1 MQVMSN
7 EYNSIAQNDNARYYA
22 VVKYNNEELNIDLQ
36 DFDYKGMIN
45 ADDDITIGNTCSA
58 SVSFSLYNPDIVLT
72 NKEIEIKQGLL
83 VNGKIESLR
92 MGFFTIQKPT
102 SDGEVTEYVGYDRMI
117 KAEKT
122 YSSKLKFPA
131 KTQDIMNEI
140 ASALGI
146 VFATKLPKSYSIS
159 ERPSGYTYREII
171 GFIAAMYGTNAIINR
186 DGQLEFKWYTNVNY
200 IIDGGRYYE
209 NGIEI
214 DSENDYIL
222 QKITCVVAKNN
233 ETTTLTSG
241 TGTQGISINNPL
253 MTQSILNSIYDNIKS
268 FTFRAM
274 SVKFLG
280 DFRIDLGDIIT
291 VKQNGKKY
299 SVPVMQIEHQCDG
312 GVITKITSVA
322 KTEDE
327 QEIDTSGP
335 STKAMNRYYAELV
348 TINKALINKLD
359 VDTAKITYATI
370 NNLAVVNEKVEN
382 LTAIAITTDNLVA
395 NVAKISTLTANS
407 AIIANIKAVGINST
421 YINSQVAKLGYITS
435 EKADLNYA
443 DIKLANIEI
452 ADIGKFFA
460 NCGLITSAV
469 IKDGHITGYL
479 DAVEINANNITAGTL
494 TTDRLII
501 RGSDKSIIYELNNIT
516 GALQSKNVDTL
527 NGEIITKRTIAA
539 DKIIAESI
547 TSKEIAADTITT
559 DKLNV
564 NDIFSNN
571 AVITKLTTQD
581 AFINNIATNEIIIKG
596 ILSNLEVGATN
607 LLCGSIDYTA
617 DSKLSMTATT
627 DDFSKQFADIY
638 ADLEEG
644 ETYTFNFKTDGTYG
658 VSSIYPEFIATID
671 GAESTINLATLI
683 TDYSYSTTNIN
694 TYSENG
700 YSGEW
705 ACRKIGN
712 VKNGDVV
719 QIRLNN
725 KTTNSYNYI
734 LAKITKVISNTR
746 VEATSLGCVM
756 AKYDMPLLISGYSYN
771 QTGIDKYSAYGYSGA
786 WIVTDVSKVA
796 INDVVRIRLKN
807 STTNKYNYIIAK
819 ITAIDTTNKKVTAS
833 SLAYVEASYGGIVCK
848 KGNSI
853 NVKCNCTGGNGNL
866 KYKFVVHNISTGNS
880 ADLSD
885 WIDTNYFTFNISS
898 TSAILDIVCAVKDEL
913 EMTVNSQYIRLF
925 VGVDDDG
932 SGYRTTSNREY
943 LDTVEAYLLK
953 DNATTTSIRAN
964 SLPYTFKCSKSG
976 RYNLRLDVNKNG
988 KTHIF
993 WNFQIE
999 KGNVATDW
1007 KPSNYDTETQI
1018 ADTQDWINNK
1028 GINLYNMVLKWTGNA
1043 ISDTTTINGGWISTN
1058 TITADKLAISTDGFV
1073 KDPMFV
1079 NWKDNT
1085 LPDGFADWG
1094 SSFANGK
1101 VNKVVENNSNLIEM
1115 IAVTNDE
1122 LVGLASN
1129 GSSTSTTSLFSYK
1142 LSLDGLKCIC
1152 VEIKFRLTNGVNPS
1166 GAGFVLD
1173 VSGYNASNTLINKR
1187 IICKL
1192 SDLGNDLTN
1201 NTWYTYRKIEK
1212 LDDEISA
1219 CKLVSLNAYLLC
1231 NYSALGTLIAKTI
1244 QFASLNVYRATEQD
1258 YLTQSWTS
1266 GTYINGNA
1274 LLTGSVTAD
1283 SIATDAIKSK
1293 NYNNGAMGTEKL
1305 GAYFNL
1311 ADGTMTTPY
1320 LSWDKR
1326 GQLKCSSAD
1335 ISGKVTASSG
1345 KIGNWNIQTKVSND
1359 VGSSGMLY
1367 SEFVN
1372 TDSSGIGAKYVVH
1385 LAPINIHENLE
1396 NTWVLASYSY
1406 DMPDETTAR
1415 AKWYITYGGDFYNI
1429 GRYRCM
1435 GTTYPQIFGNGSVLQ
1450 LSQDSRSS
1458 GGVVIDDTSF
1468 RPAGDINTGKNLG
1481 LSNHRWNTIFAASA
1495 TIQTSDVNKKH
1506 DINELDD
1513 DVTKQLILGLIPK
1526 SYKFNDGTSGR
1537 THYGLIAQDV
1547 EELLEKL
1554 EIDTKDF
1561 AGFVKSPKVKEY
1573 EIDKQDK
1580 EGNVVLDEGGNPQKE
1595 LIREDIEGE
1604 YDYSLRYEE
1613 FISPLIK
1620 VVQMQQKMIEDL
1632 KADIQQ
1638 LPP

>member
-7 EYNSIAQNDNARYYA
+7 EYNSIAQTDNARYYA

-58 SVSFSLYNPDIVLT
+58 SVSFSLYNPNIVLT

-83 VNGKIESLR
+83 VNGKLESLR
-92 MGFFTIQKPT
+92 IGFFTIQKPT

-171 GFIAAMYGTNAIINR
+171 GFISAMYGTNAIINR

-200 IIDGGRYYE
+200 IIDGSRYYE

-253 MTQSILNSIYDNIKS
+253 MTQSILDSVYDSIKS
-268 FTFRAM
+268 FTFRAL

-370 NNLAVVNEKVEN
+370 NNLDVVNEKVEN

-395 NVAKISTLTANS
+395 NVAKISTLTADS

-501 RGSDKSIIYELNNIT
+501 RGSNKSIIYELNNIT
-516 GALQSKNVDTL
+516 GALQSENVDTL
-527 NGEIITKRTIAA
+527 NGEVITKRTIAA

-564 NDIFSNN
+564 NDIFSNS
-571 AVITKLTTQD
+571 AVITELTTQD

-607 LLCGSIDYTA
+607 LLVGSTIYQEDT
-617 DSKLSMTATT
+617 KLSITATKNT
-627 DDFSKQFADIY
+627 YYENHKEIY
-638 ADLEEG
+638 ADLKEN
-644 ETYTFNFKTDGTYG
+644 ETYTVNCQADAAWGTETISAELMCTNEEIVNKVRLFTLYTSYQYSQTNIDKYSTVGYEGKWTCRIVGNLKVNDIARILVYNTTTKTNNYILTKVTG
-658 VSSIYPEFIATID
+658 VASDNKSVTSVSLGLTTAYNMPLVI
-671 GAESTINLATLI
+671 SN
-683 TDYSYSTTNIN
+683 YSYSQENIDK
-694 TYSENG
+694 YSANG
-700 YSGEW
+700 YSGAW
-705 ACRKIGN
+705 SVN
-712 VKNGDVV
+712 DVSNINIDEV
-719 QIRLNN
+719 IRIRLTNS
-725 KTTNSYNYI
+725 TTNEYNYI
-734 LAKITKVISNTR
+734 LAKVTK
-746 VEATSLGCVM
+746 L
-756 AKYDMPLLISGYSYN
+756 
-771 QTGIDKYSAYGYSGA
+771 
-786 WIVTDVSKVA
+786 
-796 INDVVRIRLKN
+796 
-807 STTNKYNYIIAK
+807 
-819 ITAIDTTNKKVTAS
+819 DTTNKKITALSLGACVVS
-833 SLAYVEASYGGIVCK
+833 SVGGIVCK
-848 KGNSI
+848 TNDTVSL
-853 NVKCNCTGGNGNL
+853 KCRASGGASEL
-866 KYKFVVHNISTGNS
+866 RYKYDGKIVSTG
-880 ADLSD
+880 DTVTLQD
-885 WIDTNYFTFNISS
+885 WTDNDSYSYTPATFSGG
-898 TSAILDIVCAVKDEL
+898 LDITVSIKDKGDNIV
-913 EMTVNSQYIRLF
+913 TSNTIRLF
-925 VGVDDDG
+925 VNIADDG
-932 SGYRTTSNREY
+932 SGYQYPSNVTVV
-943 LDTVEAYLLK
+943 DTIKAWLV
-953 DNATTTSIRAN
+953 DNADSNNSIKIY
-964 SLPYTFKCSKSG
+964 PTPCTFKCVKSG
-976 RYNLRLDVNKNG
+976 RYYMSLGVNKNG
-988 KTHIF
+988 STHLF

-1058 TITADKLAISTDGFV
+1058 TITADKLAISTEGFV
-1073 KDPMFV
+1073 KDPMFSHW
-1079 NWKDNT
+1079 NSS
-1085 LPDGFADWG
+1085 LPDGFIDWN
-1094 SSFANGK
+1094 SSFANGN
-1101 VNKVVENNSNLIEM
+1101 VSKVVENNANLIQM
-1115 IAVTNDE
+1115 ISTNTSLIG
-1122 LVGLASN
+1122 LVSN
-1129 GSSTSTTSLFSYK
+1129 GISTKTTSLFSYM
-1142 LSLDGLKCIC
+1142 LSLDGLKYMC
-1152 VEIKFRLTNGVNPS
+1152 VEIKFRLTDGVNPS
-1166 GAGFVLD
+1166 GAGLLLD
-1173 VSGYNASNTLINKR
+1173 VYGYNASNTLINKR
-1187 IICKL
+1187 MICKL
-1192 SDLGNDLTN
+1192 NDLGTN
-1201 NTWYTYRKIEK
+1201 LNKNVWYTYRKIIK
-1212 LDDEISA
+1212 LDDTMMYCRLTA
-1219 CKLVSLNAYLLC
+1219 LNAYLMC
-1231 NYSALGTLIAKTI
+1231 NYSELGTLTAKTI

-1293 NYNNGAMGTEKL
+1293 NYNDGSKGQEKL

-1345 KIGNWNIQTKVSND
+1345 KIGNWNLQMSVTNGI
-1359 VGSSGMLY
+1359 GSSGMLY
-1367 SEFVN
+1367 SAIN
-1372 TDSSGIGAKYVVH
+1372 HTDAQGYGEQYLVH
-1385 LAPINIHENLE
+1385 LAPINVYDALDD
-1396 NTWVLASYSY
+1396 TWVLAAYHY
-1406 DMPDETTAR
+1406 DMPDKKAATAN
-1415 AKWYITYGGDFYNI
+1415 WFLTYGGEFYTI
-1429 GRYRCM
+1429 GRHRCM
-1435 GTTYPQIFGNGSVLQ
+1435 GSTYPQIFGNGAVLQ
-1450 LSQDSRSS
+1450 LSQTSDAST
-1458 GGVVIDDTSF
+1458 GVVIENTTF
-1468 RPAGDINTGKNLG
+1468 RPSGNATMTLG
-1481 LSNHRWNTIFAASA
+1481 TDKHRWNNLYISSSA
-1495 TIQTSDVNKKH
+1495 IVTSDKNKKNSIE
-1506 DINELDD
+1506 DLDD
-1513 DVTKQLILGLIPK
+1513 DITKELIMGLIPK
-1526 SYKFNDGTSGR
+1526 SYKYDDGTSGR

-1547 EELLEKL
+1547 EELLERL
-1554 EIDTKDF
+1554 DIDTKDF
-1561 AGFVKSPKVKEY
+1561 AGFIKSPNVKEY
-1573 EIDKQDK
+1573 ETNKLDDD
-1580 EGNVVLDEGGNPQKE
+1580 GNVILDEGGNPQKE
-1595 LIREDIEGE
+1595 FVREVIEGE
-1604 YDYSLRYEE
+1604 YDYALRYEE

-1638 LPP
+1638 LSS

>member
-370 NNLAVVNEKVEN
+370 NNLDVVNEKVEN

-395 NVAKISTLTANS
+395 NVAKISTLTADS

-494 TTDRLII
+494 TTDRLVI
-501 RGSDKSIIYELNNIT
+501 RGSDKSLIYELNNIT

-547 TSKEIAADTITT
+547 TSKEIASDTITT

-581 AFINNIATNEIIIKG
+581 AFINNIATNEIIIRG

-607 LLCGSIDYTA
+607 LLVGSTIYTE
-617 DSKLSMTATT
+617 DNKLSLTATK
-627 DDFSKQFADIY
+627 DDFIKTFGNIY
-638 ADLEEG
+638 VDLEKD
-644 ETYTFNFKTDGTYG
+644 ETYTFNCKTDGIYG
-658 VSSIYPEFIATID
+658 
-671 GAESTINLATLI
+671 IN
-683 TDYSYSTTNIN
+683 
-694 TYSENG
+694 G
-700 YSGEW
+700 
-705 ACRKIGN
+705 
-712 VKNGDVV
+712 
-719 QIRLNN
+719 
-725 KTTNSYNYI
+725 
-734 LAKITKVISNTR
+734 
-746 VEATSLGCVM
+746 
-756 AKYDMPLLISGYSYN
+756 
-771 QTGIDKYSAYGYSGA
+771 
-786 WIVTDVSKVA
+786 
-796 INDVVRIRLKN
+796 
-807 STTNKYNYIIAK
+807 
-819 ITAIDTTNKKVTAS
+819 
-833 SLAYVEASYGGIVCK
+833 
-848 KGNSI
+848 
-853 NVKCNCTGGNGNL
+853 
-866 KYKFVVHNISTGNS
+866 
-880 ADLSD
+880 
-885 WIDTNYFTFNISS
+885 
-898 TSAILDIVCAVKDEL
+898 
-913 EMTVNSQYIRLF
+913 
-925 VGVDDDG
+925 
-932 SGYRTTSNREY
+932 
-943 LDTVEAYLLK
+943 DTVEVFFLK
-953 DNATTTSIRAN
+953 DRAYTTFFRPS
-964 SLPYTFKCSKSG
+964 SLPYTFNCTESG
-976 RYNLRLDVNKNG
+976 RYYLRVDVNKKG
-988 KTHIF
+988 STHSF

-1058 TITADKLAISTDGFV
+1058 TITADKLAISTEGFV
-1073 KDPMFV
+1073 KDPMFA
-1079 NWKDNT
+1079 NWNSS
-1085 LPDGFADWG
+1085 LPDGFIDWN

-1101 VNKVVENNSNLIEM
+1101 VRKIVENNANLIQITASATES
-1115 IAVTNDE
+1115 T
-1122 LVGLASN
+1122 GLGSN
-1129 GSSTSTTSLFSYK
+1129 GNSASTTSLFSYK
-1142 LSLDGLKCIC
+1142 LSLDGLKYIC

-1166 GAGFVLD
+1166 GAGLFLD
-1173 VSGYNASNTLINKR
+1173 VYGFNASNALVSKR
-1187 IICKL
+1187 IVCKL
-1192 SDLGNDLTN
+1192 SDLGKKLTN
-1201 NTWYTYRKIEK
+1201 NVWYTYRKIIK
-1212 LDDEISA
+1212 LNDEISV
-1219 CKLVSLNAYLLC
+1219 CKLNSLSAYLFC
-1231 NYSALGTLIAKTI
+1231 NYSELGTLTAKTI

-1293 NYNNGAMGTEKL
+1293 NYNDGSMGSEKL

-1345 KIGNWNIQTKVSND
+1345 KIGNWNIQMSVTNRI
-1359 VGSSGMLY
+1359 GSSGMLY
-1367 SEFVN
+1367 SAIN
-1372 TDSSGIGAKYVVH
+1372 HTDSQGYGEQYLVH
-1385 LAPINIHENLE
+1385 LAPINIYDALND
-1396 NTWVLASYSY
+1396 TWVLAAYHY
-1406 DMPDETTAR
+1406 NMPDKKTAI
-1415 AKWYITYGGDFYNI
+1415 ANWFLTYGGEFYTI
-1429 GRYRCM
+1429 GRHRCM
-1435 GTTYPQIFGNGSVLQ
+1435 GSTYPQIFGNGAVLQ
-1450 LSQDSRSS
+1450 LSQTSDAST
-1458 GGVVIDDTSF
+1458 GVVIENTTF
-1468 RPAGDINTGKNLG
+1468 RPSGNATMTLG
-1481 LSNHRWNTIFAASA
+1481 TNRHRWNNLYISASA
-1495 TIQTSDVNKKH
+1495 IVTSDKNKKNSIE
-1506 DINELDD
+1506 DLDD
-1513 DVTKQLILGLIPK
+1513 DITKELIMGLIPK
-1526 SYKFNDGTSGR
+1526 SYKYDDGTSGR

-1547 EELLEKL
+1547 EELLERL
-1554 EIDTKDF
+1554 GIDTKDF
-1561 AGFVKSPKVKEY
+1561 AGFIKSPNVKEY
-1573 EIDKQDK
+1573 ETNKLDDD
-1580 EGNVVLDEGGNPQKE
+1580 GNVILDEGGNPQKE
-1595 LIREDIEGE
+1595 FVREVIEGE
-1604 YDYSLRYEE
+1604 YDYALRYEE

-1632 KADIQQ
+1632 KADIQR
-1638 LPP
+1638 LPS

>member
-1 MQVMSN
+1 MKVMSN
-7 EYNSIAQNDNARYYA
+7 EYNSIAQTDNARYYA

-370 NNLAVVNEKVEN
+370 NNLDVVKEKVEN

-395 NVAKISTLTANS
+395 NVAKISTLTADS

-494 TTDRLII
+494 TTDRLVI
-501 RGSDKSIIYELNNIT
+501 RGSDKSLIYELNNIT

-607 LLCGSIDYTA
+607 LLVGSTIYTE
-617 DSKLSMTATT
+617 DNKLSITATI
-627 DDFSKQFADIY
+627 DDFSKTFGNIY
-638 ADLEEG
+638 VDLEKDEI
-644 ETYTFNFKTDGTYG
+644 YTFNFKTDGING
-658 VSSIYPEFIATID
+658 VNNIQSELVM
-671 GAESTINLATLI
+671 TINNSSDLI
-683 TDYSYSTTNIN
+683 KLSMLDTAYIYSQTDIN
-694 TYSENG
+694 NYAANG
-700 YSGEW
+700 YSSTWTCKRIGQQ
-705 ACRKIGN
+705 KIGN
-712 VKNGDVV
+712 IVRFKLYNSTT
-719 QIRLNN
+719 
-725 KTTNSYNYI
+725 KTYNYI
-734 LAKITKVISNTR
+734 LAKITAVIDNYKVT
-746 VEATSLGCVM
+746 ATSLGCLM
-756 AKYDMPLLISGYSYN
+756 TEYNMPMLISGYSYN
-771 QTGIDKYSAYGYSGA
+771 QTGIDKYSANGYSGD
-786 WIVTDVSKVA
+786 WIVTDVSTVA
-796 INDVVRIRLKN
+796 VGSVARIRVKN
-807 STTNKYNYIIAK
+807 STTSRYNYVIAK
-819 ITAIDTTNKKVTAS
+819 ITAIDTTNKKVTATS
-833 SLAYVEASYGGIVCK
+833 FTYVEASYGGIPYT
-848 KGNSI
+848 KGDNI
-853 NVKCNCTGGNGNL
+853 TLKCNCTGGNGKL
-866 KYKFVVHNISTGNS
+866 MYKFVAHSLGSGNWWN
-880 ADLSD
+880 L
-885 WIDTNYFTFNISS
+885 TNPQESNECSFNI
-898 TSAILDIVCAVKDEL
+898 TGTAAYDFVCVVTDEL
-913 EMTVNSQYIRLF
+913 NMRGDSQYVRIF
-925 VGVDDDG
+925 SGIDDDG
-932 SGYRTTSNREY
+932 SGYQSTSSTTTF
-943 LDTVEAYLLK
+943 DTIEAYFLK
-953 DNATTTSIRAN
+953 DKAYETLFKASN
-964 SLPYTFKCSKSG
+964 LPYTFKCIKSG
-976 RYNLRLDVNKNG
+976 RYYLRVDVNKNG
-988 KTHIF
+988 STHSF

-1085 LPDGFADWG
+1085 VPDGFKDWN

-1115 IAVTNDE
+1115 IAVTNAE

-1142 LSLDGLKCIC
+1142 LSLDGLKYIC
-1152 VEIKFRLTNGVNPS
+1152 VEIKFRLTDGVNPS
-1166 GAGFVLD
+1166 GAGLLLD
-1173 VSGYNASNTLINKR
+1173 VYGFNASNALVSKR
-1187 IICKL
+1187 IVCKL
-1192 SDLGNDLTN
+1192 SDLGNELTN
-1201 NTWYTYRKIEK
+1201 NVWYTYRKIIK
-1212 LDDEISA
+1212 LNDEISV
-1219 CKLVSLNAYLLC
+1219 CKLNSLSAYLLC
-1231 NYSALGTLIAKTI
+1231 NYSELGTLTAKTI

-1293 NYNNGAMGTEKL
+1293 NYNDGSMGSEKL

-1345 KIGNWNIQTKVSND
+1345 KIGNWNIQMSVTNGI
-1359 VGSSGMLY
+1359 GSSGMLY
-1367 SEFVN
+1367 SAIN
-1372 TDSSGIGAKYVVH
+1372 HTDSQGYGEQYLVH
-1385 LAPINIHENLE
+1385 LAPINIYDALND
-1396 NTWVLASYSY
+1396 TWVLAAYRY
-1406 DMPDETTAR
+1406 NMPKEKTAI
-1415 AKWYITYGGDFYNI
+1415 ANWFLTYGGEFYTI
-1429 GRYRCM
+1429 GRHRCM
-1435 GTTYPQIFGNGSVLQ
+1435 GSTYPQIFGNGAVLQ
-1450 LSQDSRSS
+1450 LSQTSDAST
-1458 GGVVIDDTSF
+1458 GVVIENTTF
-1468 RPAGDINTGKNLG
+1468 RPSGNATMTLGTYKHRWKNLYI
-1481 LSNHRWNTIFAASA
+1481 SASA
-1495 TIQTSDVNKKH
+1495 IVTSDKNKKNSIE
-1506 DINELDD
+1506 DLDD
-1513 DVTKQLILGLIPK
+1513 DITKELIMGLIPK
-1526 SYKFNDGTSGR
+1526 SYKYDDGTSGR

-1547 EELLEKL
+1547 EELLERL
-1554 EIDTKDF
+1554 GIDTKDF
-1561 AGFVKSPKVKEY
+1561 AGFIKSPNVKEY
-1573 EIDKQDK
+1573 ETNKLDDD
-1580 EGNVVLDEGGNPQKE
+1580 GNVILDEGGNPQKE
-1595 LIREDIEGE
+1595 FVREVIEGE
-1604 YDYSLRYEE
+1604 YDYALRYEE

-1632 KADIQQ
+1632 KADIQR
-1638 LPP
+1638 LPS